1 MKEYIIAV
9 LICILIALGLSVV
22 EAWVITK
29 LLCFIFTL
37 TYSTTFVL
45 KVWAGLFIIN
55 AVGSLIGRRK

>member
-9 LICILIALGLSVV
+9 LICVLMALGIGFV

-45 KVWAGLFIIN
+45 KIWAGLFIVNI
-55 AVGSLIGRRK
+55 IGGMIGTRK